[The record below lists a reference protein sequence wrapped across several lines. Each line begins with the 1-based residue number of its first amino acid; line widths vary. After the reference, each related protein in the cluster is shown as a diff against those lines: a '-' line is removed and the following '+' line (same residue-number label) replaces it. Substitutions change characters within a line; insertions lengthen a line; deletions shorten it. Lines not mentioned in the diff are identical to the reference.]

1 MSKTKKLQ
9 CYKAYIQEALIA
21 IFMWYNNSFHI
32 SMVIPYANG
41 YTICVYIHVWHI
53 PYMYVINM
61 LIDIHGFD
69 K

>member
-32 SMVIPYANG
+32 PMVIPYVYIYTCVA
-41 YTICVYIHVWHI
+41 YTIHVC
-53 PYMYVINM
+53 YKYAYTYTM
-61 LIDIHGFD
+61 L
-69 K
+69 